1 MITVKDVD
9 TVLTA
14 AAPRTLSESWDN
26 DGVMLCA
33 NDHAPVKKILIMLE
47 VTHAGAEYAAEHG
60 YDLIV
65 THHPFIFKPLSRLT
79 GDTFCLFDKLMR
91 AGISVIS
98 YHTRMDSAEGGVNDC
113 AAALLGLADVRPF
126 GGENGC
132 IGRVGNLPEPV
143 EPEAFAAQLKAV
155 FHCPGIR
162 ASLFRTPAKRIR
174 RVALVGGAG
183 KDFYAEAYAAGADAF
198 VTAEAAHHIFAACQR
213 LDMCLFDC
221 GHYYTEN
228 PICARFSSILAEA
241 FGKDVTADLYDV
253 GNSYLDV

>member
-132 IGRVGNLPEPV
+132 IGRVGNLPEI
-143 EPEAFAAQLKAV
+143 
-155 FHCPGIR
+155 GR
-162 ASLFRTPAKRIR
+162 AH
-174 RVALVGGAG
+174 V
-183 KDFYAEAYAAGADAF
+183 
-198 VTAEAAHHIFAACQR
+198 
-213 LDMCLFDC
+213 
-221 GHYYTEN
+221 
-228 PICARFSSILAEA
+228 
-241 FGKDVTADLYDV
+241 
-253 GNSYLDV
+253 